1 VRNLFGYVGRMFI
14 TFLQD
19 LSGIYHLFAET
30 VHQTGLLFADRKR
43 LKKAR
48 ILSYVDAI
56 GSFSVP
62 LVLLVSVL
70 IGIALTVVVAFNLDD
85 LGMLNAVPGIVV
97 VVVYRFLAPLLT
109 GIIVAGRM
117 GAAFTARI
125 GTMKV
130 SEEIL
135 AIETMAINP
144 VRFLVVQRFLGM
156 VIALPALTVLG
167 SFMALF
173 GSLLFCVSRFG
184 MGPNVYIVSILDIL
198 TLTDVLSGI
207 VKSLFYAVVIVM
219 IGCYRGLIVEGS
231 AEEVGKATMVTVVW
245 STLTIIVLDTVL
257 TTAFYG

>member
-1 VRNLFGYVGRMFI
+1 VKNIFGYVGRMFI

-19 LSGIYHLFAET
+19 LSGIYHLFVET
-30 VHQTGLLFADRKR
+30 VHQTVLLFADPKR

-62 LVLLVSVL
+62 LVLLVSAS
-70 IGIALTVVVAFNLDD
+70 IGIALTVVVAFNFDD
-85 LGMLNAVPGIVV
+85 LGMLNTVPGIVV

-144 VRFLVVQRFLGM
+144 VRFLVVQPFLGM
-156 VIALPALTVLG
+156 VISLPALTVIG

-173 GSLLFCVSRFG
+173 SSFLFCVSRFG

-207 VKSLFYAVVIVM
+207 VKSLFYAIVIVM

-245 STLTIIVLDTVL
+245 SSLTIIVLDTLL

>member
-1 VRNLFGYVGRMFI
+1 LRDLFGYVGRMFI
-14 TFLQD
+14 NFLRD
-19 LSGIYHLFAET
+19 LSSIYRLFTET
-30 VHQTGLLFADRKR
+30 LLQTALLFKDRKR
-43 LKKAR
+43 LKKAH
-48 ILSYVDAI
+48 ILSHVDMI
-56 GSFSVP
+56 GTFSIP
-62 LVLLVSVL
+62 LVLLVSAL
-70 IGIALTVVVAFNLDD
+70 IGIGLTVVISYNLDT
-85 LGMLNAVPGIVV
+85 LGMLTAVPGVV
-97 VVVYRFLAPLLT
+97 VVAVYRFLAPLLT

-156 VIALPALTVLG
+156 IIALPALTVLG
-167 SFMALF
+167 SFMALL
-173 GSLLFCVSRFG
+173 GSFIYCVSHFG
-184 MGPNVYIVSILDIL
+184 MGPNVYIVGILDIL
-198 TLTDVLSGI
+198 TPTDVISGI
-207 VKSLFYAVVIVM
+207 VKSMVYAIVIVM

>member
-1 VRNLFGYVGRMFI
+1 MV
-14 TFLQD
+14 
-19 LSGIYHLFAET
+19 
-30 VHQTGLLFADRKR
+30 
-43 LKKAR
+43 
-48 ILSYVDAI
+48 
-56 GSFSVP
+56 
-62 LVLLVSVL
+62 
-70 IGIALTVVVAFNLDD
+70 
-85 LGMLNAVPGIVV
+85 NAVPGVV
-97 VVVYRFLAPLLT
+97 VVAVYRFLAPLLT

-156 VIALPALTVLG
+156 IIALPALTVLG
-167 SFMALF
+167 SFMALI
-173 GSLLFCVSRFG
+173 GSFLYCISRLG
-184 MGPNVYIVSILDIL
+184 MGPNVYIVGILDIL
-198 TLTDVLSGI
+198 TPTDVVSGI
-207 VKSLFYAVVIVM
+207 VKSFFYAIVIVM

>member
-1 VRNLFGYVGRMFI
+1 MRNLFGYVGRMFI

-19 LSGIYHLFAET
+19 LTSIFHLLKET
-30 VHQTGLLFADRKR
+30 LVQTAFLVMDRKKR
-43 LKKAR
+43 KQAH
-48 ILSYVDAI
+48 ILFSVDEI
-56 GSFSVP
+56 GSFSLP
-62 LVLLVSVL
+62 LVLLVSSL
-70 IGIALTVVVAFNLDD
+70 LGIGLTVVIAFNLDE
-85 LGMLNAVPGIVV
+85 LGLLNAIPGVV
-97 VVVYRFLAPLLT
+97 VVTVYRFLAPLLV

-130 SEEIL
+130 TEEVL
-135 AIETMAINP
+135 ALEAMAISP

-167 SFMALF
+167 SFTAVLA
-173 GSLLFCVSRFG
+173 SLLFCVSRFG
-184 MGPNVYIVSILDIL
+184 MGPNVYLTGILDVL
-198 TLTDVLSGI
+198 TPTDVLSGA
-207 VKSLFYAVVIVM
+207 VKAFVYAVSIVM

-245 STLTIIVLDTVL
+245 STITIVVLDTVL